1 MDSTAGILQN
11 SQRLRYEALSN
22 FATDLNKATSF
33 ADIGQALTAHAKYII
48 DTYILRIC
56 HSHRDEVWCFEVSRG
71 ECEIFKPKKDAIRKF
86 ELEVLA
92 NGLPVSYTADD
103 IAVLPLAKTTFVDPK
118 IKYVRSLPVFYFEDQ
133 SVVVTTAAKS
143 QVMHVDLDFKFIR
156 SIADLAA
163 NKLLQL
169 ELLQEIE
176 QTNRE
181 LKKKN
186 QQITKLNR
194 NLEQVVATRTAEVTA
209 ANQELLTLFYRTSHD
224 FRAPLANIM
233 GLANLAKLVTDD
245 QNALDLFDKCQQ
257 VVQKLDAMLSKLNVL
272 STYSYESQITEVNFK
287 QLLRDLRDKYQYRL
301 DDIGGR
307 MLFDINLTEQ
317 HVANAHSYINILDN
331 LIENSITFHKGNLL
345 IQVYVFSF
353 KGNLV
358 IKFSDNGQGISPRI
372 VSKIYDMY
380 YRGHSES
387 TGSGL
392 GLYVVRRLVK
402 SLGGEIYVQS
412 KLKQYT
418 YFIIKVP
425 FDQQQQL
432 Q

>member
-33 ADIGQALTAHAKYII
+33 KDIGTALTAHAKYII

-56 HSHRDEVWCFEVSRG
+56 HSHKEDVLCFEVLRG
-71 ECEIFKPKKDAIRKF
+71 ECKIIKPKNNNIRKF
-86 ELEVLA
+86 EVDVLA
-92 NGLPVSYTADD
+92 NGLPVSYSGDELAL
-103 IAVLPLAKTTFVDPK
+103 LPLAKTIFANSKVR
-118 IKYVRSLPVFYFEDQ
+118 YVRSIPVLYFEDQ
-133 SVVVTTAAKS
+133 SVVITAAAKS
-143 QVMHVDLDFKFIR
+143 PVIHVDLDFKFLR

-176 QTNRE
+176 QNNRE

-194 NLEQVVATRTAEVTA
+194 TLEQTVAVRTAEVTA

-245 QNALDLFDKCQQ
+245 EDALDLFAKCEQ
-257 VVQKLDAMLSKLNVL
+257 VVKRLDGMLSKLNVL
-272 STYSYESQITEVNFK
+272 SNYSYESLVGEVNFN
-287 QLLRDLRDKYQYRL
+287 QLLTTLKAKYQDKL
-301 DDIGGR
+301 TSIGGR
-307 MLFDINLTEQ
+307 MVFDVNLTEK
-317 HVANAHSYINILDN
+317 HTANAHSYINIIDN

-345 IQVYVFSF
+345 IQVYIFSF

-372 VSKIYDMY
+372 INKIYDMY

-425 FDQQQQL
+425 FHQQQL
-432 Q
+432 V